1 MSESTVP
8 DPTSENNQRSLSTLL
23 RAIAFSQEQFTL
35 ILLRCNYQSLRQ
47 EMWEQLQGMIS
58 EANPLYLYP
67 IDLPSR
73 VSTLFTTLY
82 EVYER
87 EFSGFSP
94 ELLPGALSV
103 FDLDGVAELES
114 VLEVT
119 NQMRDEF
126 RKSLPLPILLWV
138 TDEVLQK
145 LTRLAPDFKSW
156 AATSL
161 KFELAPRDA
170 IVLWWQTTDCLFQQ
184 LLEAG
189 VEHFVPNEAVDLA
202 PGCRT
207 RQELEFAKGNVE
219 TSQSQLNPVSE
230 ATWSFI
236 LGRDAYTNQQIDQ
249 AIEHFQESLR
259 FWSQGKGYWKS
270 EQLPETR
277 SESRF
282 PVNPF
287 LNHKGLVLFHLGLCY
302 CRQAQQ
308 QPVNSHTCWLEAKY
322 CFTAALEIFRIKQ
335 RDLQD
340 PLYTPLVNQ
349 MTVQVG
355 RVLQKLGDWHAL
367 QRLSLDALKQT
378 TALNDPGHSARV
390 YGFLT
395 QVALAS
401 PGAKVGERAEQLA
414 RQAIALQQQA
424 PNPQATAH
432 YLLLLAQAQIQQGQ
446 VDLAQTSLE
455 QSKETLIH
463 HWSEGNQYGLE
474 SKEKERLYLT
484 ILEQLRSLYFQ
495 KKQYQ
500 KAFTLK
506 QEKHFVEQYS
516 GLRAFHGVP
525 TSHSDRW
532 VASWSDL
539 VNQRSQ
545 HLITASG
552 RQTMINDL
560 LERMSRHDHKLT
572 ILHGFS
578 GVGKST
584 LLRGGLIP
592 QLRGQIISAREVMP
606 VLQSR
611 YQDWEAELT
620 LAYQDAH
627 KTFQD
632 TALEANRQA
641 IPPWQP
647 EQRLNDLF
655 EHLRQNAQ
663 GQILTVLMFDQFEEF
678 FFLTDHLSQRQK
690 FYEFL
695 RDALQLPFV
704 KIILSLREDYLHYLL
719 NIERSVD
726 LEAINNNLLD
736 RQIRYQL
743 GDLSPEYA
751 HQVIYQLTETAQFHL
766 EPRLIEA
773 FVTDLAQPRG
783 TVRPIELHLVG
794 AQLQAEKI
802 TTFEQY
808 QNLGKHP
815 KATLVTRS
823 LLTIIDDCGI
833 ENRQVVWQILFTLT
847 ASNGTR
853 TLKTKSELSQYLK
866 EHQAVPAPSGPLNSW
881 WPWKQT
887 PFCPL
892 PSDTQDSLDLIL
904 EILVGSRLVVRFPED
919 PEDRYQL
926 VHDYLVQPIREQY
939 SQVQVEAIEAQFAQK
954 QQALVKV
961 EQQRLKAIVGGGVMG
976 FLALAAG
983 YWAWQAN
990 LGQRLA
996 QNASLNAELLALS
1009 TSSEALFI
1017 SEQRFDALLEALRAA
1032 KALQE
1037 DVIQRHRPPQWP
1049 FPSFPRGD
1057 EPRGRLV
1064 SPPSHGGLGEIG
1076 FPPIPPFPRGA
1087 RGDSLL
1093 PPFPRGARGDSLP
1106 RDDEPRGRLV
1116 SPPSHGRLGEIGFP
1130 PIPPFPRGARGDS
1143 LLPPFR
1149 RGARGDSP
1157 LMGQLGGSIALG
1169 QIAPEWLKSF
1179 PLLSRAEIPPAT
1191 QFKVISALEQAVYGV
1206 QEKNRFS
1213 GHEDVA
1219 WSVQFI
1225 AQDQIIASTSRDG
1238 LIKLWRPDGQL
1249 LTSLRGHEQSVTS
1262 VDWSQTPQDAL
1273 LASSSEDGTVKLWSM
1288 TLNREQGT
1296 GNREQGERQL
1306 SCLQPQ
1312 GCHFSPPRTIATQQG
1327 IVYRVSFTPDGQR
1340 LITGGEDGTVK
1351 LWTRQGEFQ
1360 GILARHQESVRWVA
1374 VHPQGNLLASASR
1387 DGVIQLVSLTGEVVQ
1402 TLRGHEGAV
1411 SYVAFS
1417 PDGQVLASAGDD
1429 KTIRLWDVATG
1440 ELQQTLTEHQDWVFT
1455 VNFSPDG
1462 QRLVSGSKDDRI
1474 LVWNRR
1480 GEVLQTLLGHRDGVT
1495 SVGFSRDGQ
1504 RLVSASYD
1512 KSVRVWD
1519 LAERPR
1525 VALVGHQGAVDD
1537 VVFSP
1542 DGQRLVTGGRDNLVK
1557 LWTREGEFLG
1567 DLQGHEGFVE
1577 GVSFSPDG
1585 ELIATASRDRTVK
1598 IWTKNG
1604 ELLHT
1609 FTGHGDWVTDVQWHP
1624 HFPLLATAGRDRT
1637 VKLWTPQGTVL
1648 QTLAGYNARV
1658 NRVAFSP
1665 DGRFLAAGSDDSTI
1679 QLWQIDPHSYKAST
1693 SLSNLE
1699 GHRSWVMDVQFFPR
1713 GSQGSEENPLFASA
1727 SYDNTIK
1734 FWTAQGQVIKTLIGH
1749 TDSINY
1755 LRFDP
1760 TGEIMATSTWDNR
1773 IQVWQ
1778 TNDTLLKTW
1787 QAHGGRVT
1795 AMAWSPDGLI
1805 LVTAGADSTVYLWSL
1820 DLQVLLEQGC
1830 LWLRDYLRHN
1840 PNVREGDRHLCS

>member
-8 DPTSENNQRSLSTLL
+8 DLTAENNQRSLSTLL

-35 ILLRCNYQSLRQ
+35 ILLRCNYQSLQQ
-47 EMWEQLQGMIS
+47 EMWEQLQGMIP
-58 EANPLYLYP
+58 EADPLYLYP
-67 IDLPSR
+67 IYLPPR
-73 VSTLFTTLY
+73 LNTLFTTLH
-82 EVYER
+82 EVYEQ

-103 FDLDGVAELES
+103 FNLDGVADLES

-161 KFELAPRDA
+161 KFELAPEDA
-170 IVLWWQTTDCLFQQ
+170 IVLWWQTTDSLFQQ

-189 VEHFVPNEAVDLA
+189 VEHFLPNEAVDLA

-207 RQELEFAKGNVE
+207 RQELEFAKGKVE
-219 TSQSQLNPVSE
+219 TSQNQLNPVSE
-230 ATWSFI
+230 ATWLFI
-236 LGRDAYTNQQIDQ
+236 LGRDAYGNQQIDQ
-249 AIEHFQESLR
+249 ALEYFQASLK
-259 FWSQGKGYWKS
+259 FWSQGKRYPQREQAGGSQREERLSHS
-270 EQLPETR
+270 ETLRER
-277 SESRF
+277 
-282 PVNPF
+282 VNPF

-308 QPVNSHTCWLEAKY
+308 KPVNSRTYWLEAKY
-322 CFTAALEIFRIKQ
+322 CFSASLEIFRLKN
-335 RDLQD
+335 LQD

-355 RVLQKLGDWHAL
+355 RVLQKLEDWHAL

-414 RQAIALQQQA
+414 RQAIALQEQA
-424 PNPQATAH
+424 PNAQATAH
-432 YLLLLAQAQIQQGQ
+432 YLLLLAQAQMQQGQ
-446 VDLAQTSLE
+446 VDLAQTALE
-455 QSKETLIH
+455 QAKETLIH
-463 HWSEGNQYGLE
+463 HWSEGNQYRLE

-552 RQTMINDL
+552 RQTLINDL

-592 QLRGQIISAREVMP
+592 QLRGQIISAREVLP

-611 YQDWEAELT
+611 YRDWEAELT
-620 LAYQDAH
+620 LAYQEAH

-632 TALEANRQA
+632 TALEANQQA

-647 EQRLNDLF
+647 EQRLQDLLT
-655 EHLRQNAQ
+655 HLHQNAQ

-678 FFLTDHLSQRQK
+678 FFLTPDHSQRQK

-695 RDALQLPFV
+695 RDTLQLPFV

-743 GDLSPEYA
+743 GDLSPDYA
-751 HQVIYQLTETAQFHL
+751 HQVISQLTEAAQFHL

-773 FVTDLAQPRG
+773 FVSDLAQPRG

-794 AQLQAEKI
+794 AQLQAEQI
-802 TTFEQY
+802 TTFDQY
-808 QNLGKHP
+808 QNLGKQP

-823 LLTIIDDCGI
+823 LLTIIDDCGL

-866 EHQAVPAPSGPLNSW
+866 EHQAAPDPTQSVRQW
-881 WPWKQT
+881 WPFK
-887 PFCPL
+887 PNPLFPL
-892 PSDTQDSLDLIL
+892 PPDTQDSLDLIL

-926 VHDYLVQPIREQY
+926 VHDYLVGPIREQY

-961 EQQRLKAIVGGGVMG
+961 EKQRLKAIVGGGVMG
-976 FLALAAG
+976 VLALAAG

-1037 DVIQRHRPPQWP
+1037 DVLERHRAPQWP
-1049 FPSFPRGD
+1049 FLPSRASIPPFQRGARGD
-1057 EPRGRLV
+1057 N
-1064 SPPSHGGLGEIG
+1064 
-1076 FPPIPPFPRGA
+1076 IPPFPRA
-1087 RGDSLL
+1087 TII
-1093 PPFPRGARGDSLP
+1093 PPFQRGARGDN
-1106 RDDEPRGRLV
+1106 
-1116 SPPSHGRLGEIGFP
+1116 
-1130 PIPPFPRGARGDS
+1130 IPPFQRATIIPPFQREARGDN
-1143 LLPPFR
+1143 PT
-1149 RGARGDSP
+1149 A
-1157 LMGQLGGSIALG
+1157 QLGGRIAQD
-1169 QIAPEWLKSF
+1169 QITPDPAHLLKTF
-1179 PLLSRAEIPPAT
+1179 PLPSQAEITPAT
-1191 QFKVISALEQAVYGV
+1191 QFKVIAALEQAIYGV

-1249 LTSLRGHEQSVTS
+1249 LANLRGHEQSVTS

-1288 TLNREQGT
+1288 TLNQEPGT
-1296 GNREQGERQL
+1296 RNREQGGRERQL
-1306 SCLQPQ
+1306 SCLQPV
-1312 GCHFSPPRTIATQQG
+1312 GCHFAPPQTIAAQQG
-1327 IVYRVSFTPDGQR
+1327 IVYTVRFTPDGQR

-1351 LWTRQGEFQ
+1351 LWTRWGELQ
-1360 GILARHQESVRWVA
+1360 GILTRHPDAVRWVA
-1374 VHPQGNLLASASR
+1374 VHPQGNLIASASR
-1387 DGVIQLVSLTGEVVQ
+1387 DGTIRLVSLTGEVVQ
-1402 TLRGHEGAV
+1402 TLTGHSGPV

-1417 PDGQVLASAGDD
+1417 PDGQGLASAGDD
-1429 KTIRLWDVATG
+1429 KTIRLWEVGTG
-1440 ELQQTLTEHQDWVFT
+1440 ELQQTLTEHQDWVFA

-1462 QRLVSGSKDDRI
+1462 QGLVSGSKDGRI
-1474 LVWNRR
+1474 LVWNRQ

-1495 SVGFSRDGQ
+1495 AVQFSGDGQ
-1504 RLVSASYD
+1504 RLASASYD

-1567 DLQGHEGFVE
+1567 DLRGHEGFVE

-1585 ELIATASRDRTVK
+1585 EFIATASRDRTIK
-1598 IWTKNG
+1598 IWTKTG
-1604 ELLHT
+1604 ELLET
-1609 FTGHGDWVTDVQWHP
+1609 FTGHEDWVTDVQWHP
-1624 HFPLLATAGRDRT
+1624 EFPLLATAGRDRT

-1658 NRVAFSP
+1658 NTVAFSP

-1693 SLSNLE
+1693 VLSNLA
-1699 GHRSWVMDVQFFPR
+1699 GHRSWVMDVQFFPHWNLR
-1713 GSQGSEENPLFASA
+1713 GRNGEKPLLASA

-1734 FWTAQGQVIKTLIGH
+1734 FWTQQGQVVKTLIGH
-1749 TDSINY
+1749 TDSINH

-1773 IQVWQ
+1773 LQIWQ
-1778 TNDTLLKTW
+1778 TNDQLLKTW
-1787 QAHGGRVT
+1787 EAHRERVT
-1795 AMAWSPDGLI
+1795 AIAWSPDGLI
-1805 LVTAGADSTVYLWSL
+1805 LVTAGGDSTVYLWSL

-1840 PNVREGDRHLCS
+1840 PNVRDGDRNLC